1 MCVFVCVSLSVS
13 LSVTALAG
21 TTGTR
26 RVELRYLQKALD
38 VGNKTN
44 VGFQLKTFS
53 LRVMETF
60 THGENIDR

>member
-1 MCVFVCVSLSVS
+1 MCLSVC

-21 TTGTR
+21 ATGTR

-38 VGNKTN
+38 VGNKIN

-53 LRVMETF
+53 LRVMETL